1 MDNQGKGIYEP
12 SKLFLDKL
20 LFFEAD
26 LLDSNKFLSFNPI
39 DKSPPNQD
47 ISKLKKSENFFDKYN
62 QANSQNTIFYLE
74 EELVE
79 QIKKNFSTGNPYIY
93 DKTKIYQDD
102 FFNEENVLSNILGDL
117 YIKTSYNVSIF
128 GLIFFI
134 IQELE
139 KQMFDTILIQQITNE
154 SDKIYYGLKA
164 PLLKNGFIEL
174 LIKNDIEEKLNIM
187 YKDNSIGY
195 AYIAE
200 KLITYDLF
208 IIYVILKNYPFFV
221 MTRNRLEKL
230 FNLLKKYKSFP
241 YPIGSIGMDLFKLL
255 INELYLPGVT
265 LLQEIRSIYF
275 LDIIDPKMGELDCND
290 FIKVISFDDTIFKN
304 YSQYSLNEEIL
315 ITKLS
320 DYKNLT
326 FTSLVVYIA
335 YILYNS
341 EDKKENEREE
351 QYLDGILALFEKR
364 LKQKKD
370 NKYEENKENFQ
381 VNISEKNIIN
391 NVFNLIDN
399 GLDSNFLIFSKEVKT
414 INDKLIS
421 KAKEIHETTTSKPRE
436 NINLRKFLYHKI
448 YHKTLKGLPPD
459 LKDSKIYKFEDL
471 EEEREELPLK
481 TNEEEKE
488 NENNVEE
495 IEDKDLILARENI
508 KKIDKYRRQLE
519 FESNFNGDEI
529 INDYVDNFLNLK
541 SKYFSH
547 LQFFDINKYRF
558 SEPKDKE
565 EVLQY
570 NREVKIKEKQL
581 AYNYSQKYIVKED
594 QLLNFIEKLD
604 YWKEN
609 INPVYHS
616 KLFQQSRF
624 DKDDNRKIDNSKK
637 KKGHR
642 NTDEKDR
649 LNVQNLTLQKQELEN
664 LINKK
669 LPFNYKLYL
678 IPSNE
683 GCSALSKFISKHDF
697 LYKTIIGDFFLD
709 YPKNLQDKEKN
720 VTEIPLQIY
729 LIEAKHK
736 FNLKIFKAIT
746 KNDLL
751 YIFGSLHV
759 SCDNEVIITFD
770 SDEDKRLIFK
780 NNYNK
785 IYIDIINLYSETDK
799 SDSIKINDIEKY
811 LVNSTED
818 YFQVFISG
826 RQEKTNQIIKDN
838 QREEYF
844 KKFVI
849 NMMNF
854 DVSTL
859 NYQAR
864 RIKIESNTEMTIDS
878 VFVNLNLK
886 TTYFEISFD
895 EIETNNKWLG
905 SFDIP
910 ITTFLDLS
918 K

>member
-117 YIKTSYNVSIF
+117 YIKNSYTISIF
-128 GLIFFI
+128 GLIFFV

-594 QLLNFIEKLD
+594 QLLSFIERLD
-604 YWKEN
+604 YWKDN
-609 INPVYHS
+609 INSIYHS
-616 KLFQQSRF
+616 RLFQQTKF
-624 DKDDNRKIDNSKK
+624 EKEDNRKINDSKK

-642 NTDEKDR
+642 NTDEKER
-649 LNVQNLTLQKQELEN
+649 LNVQNLTLEKQELEN

-683 GCSALSKFISKHDF
+683 GFSSLSKFISKHDF

-709 YPKNLQDKEKN
+709 YPKNLSEKEKS
-720 VTEIPLQIY
+720 VTDIPLQLY
-729 LIEAKHK
+729 LTEAKHN
-736 FNLKIFKAIT
+736 FNLKVFKAIT
-746 KNDLL
+746 KTHLL
-751 YIFGSLHV
+751 YLYGSIHI
-759 SCDNEVIITFD
+759 CADNEVILTLD
-770 SDEDKRLIFK
+770 GEEDKRLIFK
-780 NNYNK
+780 NNYAK
-785 IYIDIINLYSETDK
+785 IYIDIINLYSENDK
-799 SDSIKINDIEKY
+799 NESIKINDIEKY
-811 LVNSTED
+811 LIDSTD
-818 YFQVFISG
+818 NYFQIFISG
-826 RQEKTNQIIKDN
+826 KQEKTNQIIKDN

-854 DVSTL
+854 DVNTL

-864 RIKIESNTEMTIDS
+864 RIRIESSHDMKIDS
-878 VFVNLNLK
+878 VYVNLDIYSNL
-886 TTYFEISFD
+886 FEISFD
-895 EIETNNKWLG
+895 KIESNEWLG
-905 SFDIP
+905 SFTIP
-910 ITTFLDLS
+910 ITTFLDLR

>member
-20 LFFEAD
+20 HFFESD

-117 YIKTSYNVSIF
+117 YIKNSYTISIF
-128 GLIFFI
+128 GLIFFV

-290 FIKVISFDDTIFKN
+290 FIKVISFDETIFKN

-370 NKYEENKENFQ
+370 NKYEENKDNFQ

-391 NVFNLIDN
+391 NVFNLIDI

-459 LKDSKIYKFEDL
+459 LKDNKTYKFEDL

-488 NENNVEE
+488 NENNIEE

-594 QLLNFIEKLD
+594 QLLNFIERLD
-604 YWKEN
+604 YWKDN
-609 INPVYHS
+609 INSIYHS
-616 KLFQQSRF
+616 RLFHQTKF
-624 DKDDNRKIDNSKK
+624 EKEDNRKI
-637 KKGHR
+637 
-642 NTDEKDR
+642 
-649 LNVQNLTLQKQELEN
+649 
-664 LINKK
+664 
-669 LPFNYKLYL
+669 
-678 IPSNE
+678 
-683 GCSALSKFISKHDF
+683 
-697 LYKTIIGDFFLD
+697 
-709 YPKNLQDKEKN
+709 
-720 VTEIPLQIY
+720 
-729 LIEAKHK
+729 
-736 FNLKIFKAIT
+736 
-746 KNDLL
+746 ND
-751 YIFGSLHV
+751 
-759 SCDNEVIITFD
+759 
-770 SDEDKRLIFK
+770 
-780 NNYNK
+780 
-785 IYIDIINLYSETDK
+785 
-799 SDSIKINDIEKY
+799 
-811 LVNSTED
+811 
-818 YFQVFISG
+818 
-826 RQEKTNQIIKDN
+826 
-838 QREEYF
+838 
-844 KKFVI
+844 
-849 NMMNF
+849 
-854 DVSTL
+854 
-859 NYQAR
+859 
-864 RIKIESNTEMTIDS
+864 
-878 VFVNLNLK
+878 
-886 TTYFEISFD
+886 
-895 EIETNNKWLG
+895 
-905 SFDIP
+905 
-910 ITTFLDLS
+910 
-918 K
+918 

>member
-1 MDNQGKGIYEP
+1 MDNKGKNVYEP
-12 SKLFLDKL
+12 SKLFYEKL
-20 LFFEAD
+20 QSFKND

-39 DKSPPNQD
+39 DKSPPNPENT
-47 ISKLKKSENFFDKYN
+47 KVKKSENFFERYN
-62 QANSQNTIFYLE
+62 QANSENTIFYLE

-79 QIKKNFSTGNPYIY
+79 QIKKNLSTGNPYIY

-200 KLITYDLF
+200 KFITYDLF
-208 IIYVILKNYPFFV
+208 IIYIILKNFPFYV
-221 MTRNRLEKL
+221 MTRSRLEKL
-230 FNLLKKYKSFP
+230 FVLLKKYKSFP

-265 LLQEIRSIYF
+265 LLQEIRNVYF
-275 LDIIDPKMGELDCND
+275 LDIIDPKMGEIECTD
-290 FIKVISFDDTIFKN
+290 FIKVISFDEEIFTN
-304 YSQYSLNEEIL
+304 YSQYFLNEEEK

-326 FTSLVVYIA
+326 FTSLVIYIA

-341 EDKKENEREE
+341 EDKKENDREE

-364 LKQKKD
+364 LKQKKE
-370 NKYEENKENFQ
+370 NKYDENKENFQ

-399 GLDSNFLIFSKEVKT
+399 GLDSNFINFSKEVKT

-436 NINLRKFLYHKI
+436 NINLRKFLFHKI
-448 YHKTLKGLPPD
+448 YHKPIK
-459 LKDSKIYKFEDL
+459 KISSNVKEKRYYKFF
-471 EEEREELPLK
+471 ERENERDEVLLK
-481 TNEEEKE
+481 SDEEKE
-488 NENNVEE
+488 KGEQNVDE

-508 KKIDKYRRQLE
+508 KKIEKYRRQLE
-519 FESNFNGDEI
+519 NESNIIGDEI
-529 INDYVDNFLNLK
+529 INDYIDNFLNLK
-541 SKYFSH
+541 KKYFSH
-547 LQFFDINKYRF
+547 FQYFDINKYKF
-558 SEPKDKE
+558 TDSKDKE

-570 NREVKIKEKQL
+570 NSEVSIKEKQL
-581 AYNYSQKYIVKED
+581 AYNYSQKYIIKED
-594 QLLNFIEKLD
+594 QLLDFIEKLN

-683 GCSALSKFISKHDF
+683 NFSALSKFISKHDF
-697 LYKTIIGDFFLD
+697 LYKTIIGDYFLD
-709 YPKNLQDKEKN
+709 YPKNLPDKEKN
-720 VTEIPLQIY
+720 VNDVPLQIY
-729 LIEAKHK
+729 LMEAKHK

-746 KNDLL
+746 KTDLI
-751 YIFGSLHV
+751 YIFGSLHI

-818 YFQVFISG
+818 YFQIFISG
-826 RQEKTNQIIKDN
+826 KQEKTNQIIKDN

-864 RIKIESNTEMTIDS
+864 RIKIESNNDMKIDS
-878 VFVNLNLK
+878 VFVNLNLNS
-886 TTYFEISFD
+886 TYFEISFD
-895 EIETNNKWLG
+895 EDETNEWLG
-905 SFDIP
+905 SFEIP